1 MIRGCILSQIISI
14 QILARGCAPPLCRFH
29 RRIGHMR
36 PIIRYSIEDLY
47 AYFNSEIGGSG
58 TPALATP
65 AIKVSAQEN
74 YERERVFTLFRQ
86 FGYLEAELNPLGLL
100 PPQPHPDLQIDNEW
114 AREARSMY
122 CGSVGVE
129 FMHIADPERR
139 RWIQERIEAEPA
151 KVDQNSAFEV
161 LLRADI
167 FEQTLQQRYQGNKR
181 FSLEGNTSLLTAVDE
196 VLDVAGEHGAVE
208 LVMGMSHRGRL
219 NVVIHVAKR
228 PAEQVFAEFE
238 DVDPRSVLGSGDVKY
253 HMGATGDYVTRS
265 GKNIH
270 IHLASNPSHLE
281 AVDPVTVGRTRAKQD
296 RAGEGGRAQ
305 YLPVLVHGDAAFA
318 GQGITAETMNFADL
332 GGYTVGGTIH
342 IIVNN
347 LIGFTTNAREEHAS
361 RFSAQL
367 ARRQAIPIFHV
378 NGEDVDAVIR
388 VARIATEYRYKFG
401 TDVIIDLIGY
411 RRHGHSEV
419 DDPTVT
425 QPLMYKAIKEHPPLY
440 QIYAKQIGLDNEK
453 VAARVSAV
461 KSEYEAAKKTATQF
475 TKKPLMRD
483 LPTYWDN
490 YFGGRYK
497 PEYEQPTGV
506 AHEELLEL
514 TERLTTY
521 PDGFHIHPKVKKLL
535 EQRQEMGTGKKPVD
549 YGMAEALAFAS
560 LVKQGI
566 PVRLSG
572 QDSRRATF
580 NQRHSAL
587 LDIQDETEYVPL
599 RHIDPNQAACD
610 IYHSPLSKAGVMGFE
625 YGYSRD
631 YPEALVLWEAQFG
644 DFANVAQ
651 AVIDQFVC
659 AGEDKWNLLS
669 GLVLLLPHGYE
680 GQGPEHSSARV
691 ERFLQLA
698 ARDNIQICQ
707 PSNAGQYFHL
717 LRRQAL
723 RKWRKPLVV
732 FTPKSML
739 RHPDALAPLE
749 DLTHQKFLPVIPD
762 TEAEEAKRILLCTGK
777 IGHELRTE
785 RQKRNDPNTAIVFL
799 EQMYPFPEAELAAE
813 FERHPTARDIVWV
826 QEEPANMGALSFMLP
841 RLKRIANDRPVH
853 SVKRSGSASPATGSA
868 KAQEVEQKT
877 LITLAFSNQD
887 GTPYR

>member
-1 MIRGCILSQIISI
+1 MATSTQHTNGG
-14 QILARGCAPPLCRFH
+14 AAP
-29 RRIGHMR
+29 
-36 PIIRYSIEDLY
+36 
-47 AYFNSEIGGSG
+47 
-58 TPALATP
+58 AT
-65 AIKVSAQEN
+65 IEN
-74 YERERVFTLFRQ
+74 YERERVFGLFRQ

-100 PPQPHPDLQIDNEW
+100 PPQPHPDLRFDNANDNEW
-114 AREARSMY
+114 AREARRIY

-139 RWIQERIEAEPA
+139 HWIQNRIETAPA
-151 KVDQNSAFEV
+151 AVDVDINQARALDL
-161 LLRADI
+161 LLRADL
-167 FEQTLQQRYQGNKR
+167 FEQTLQQRYLGNKR
-181 FSLEGNTSLLTAVDE
+181 FSLEGNTSLLPAVDQ
-196 VLDVAGEHGAVE
+196 VLDVAGERGAVE

-219 NVVIHVAKR
+219 NVIIHIARR

-253 HMGATGDYVTRS
+253 HMGATGEYVTRS
-265 GKNIH
+265 GKKIH
-270 IHLASNPSHLE
+270 IHLVSNPSHLE
-281 AVDPVTVGRTRAKQD
+281 AVNPVTVGRTRAKQD
-296 RAGEGGRAQ
+296 RAGEGGTAK
-305 YLPVLVHGDAAFA
+305 YLPLLVHGDAAFA
-318 GQGITAETMNFADL
+318 GQGITAETLNYADL
-332 GGYTVGGTIH
+332 AGFSVGGTIH
-342 IIVNN
+342 VIVNN
-347 LIGFTTNAREEHAS
+347 LIGFTTNARDEHSS

-378 NGEDVDAVIR
+378 NGEDVDAVMRI
-388 VARIATEYRYKFG
+388 ARIAAEYRYQFG
-401 TDVIIDLIGY
+401 TDVVVDLIGY

-425 QPLMYKAIKEHPPLY
+425 QPLMYKAIKAHPPLY
-440 QIYAKQIGLDNEK
+440 RIYAKQIGMDDAGIAER
-453 VAARVSAV
+453 AATV
-461 KSEYEAAKKTATQF
+461 KSEYEAAQKSATAV

-483 LPTYWDN
+483 LPNYWDD

-497 PEYEQPTGV
+497 PAYELPTGV
-506 AHEELLEL
+506 AREELAEL

-521 PDGFHIHPKVKKLL
+521 PEGFHIHPKVKKLL

-560 LVKQGI
+560 LVKPNLGKQGI

-580 NQRHSAL
+580 NQRHSVL
-587 LDIQDETEYVPL
+587 LDIEDETEYMPL
-599 RHIDPNQAACD
+599 AHIAPGQAACD
-610 IYHSPLSKAGVMGFE
+610 IYNSALSEAGVMGFE

-659 AGEDKWNLLS
+659 AAEDKWLLLS

-680 GQGPEHSSARV
+680 GQGPEHSSARI

-739 RHPDALAPLE
+739 RHPDALSPLE
-749 DLTHQKFLPVIPD
+749 DLTHQRFLPVIPD
-762 TEAEEAKRILLCTGK
+762 TETQDAQRILLCTGK
-777 IGHELRTE
+777 IGHELRAE
-785 RQKRNDPNTAIVFL
+785 RQKRKDKEQDKALRTAIVFL
-799 EQMYPFPEAELAAE
+799 EQMYPFPEEELAAE
-813 FERHPTARDIVWV
+813 LERHGAARDIVWV

-841 RLKRIANDRPVH
+841 RLRFIANDRPVI

-868 KAQEVEQKT
+868 KAHEVEQKT
-877 LITLAFSNQD
+877 LLALAFTTQD
-887 GTPYR
+887 